1 MGKNFKV
8 NTLLYYTTRF
18 SSHACRRVAR
28 KKVQG
33 VATTVVT
40 VTVMMAMV
48 VAVAVVVVVVAV
60 IAAAATAAESKRGLR
75 PTREEETRL
84 SRTMRVTL
92 GHAAKCYRRPAVDR
106 YLIWSSCTPTV
117 APNLLAF

>member
-1 MGKNFKV
+1 M
-8 NTLLYYTTRF
+8 
-18 SSHACRRVAR
+18 
-28 KKVQG
+28 
-33 VATTVVT
+33 VT
-40 VTVMMAMV
+40 VTVMMTMV
-48 VAVAVVVVVVAV
+48 VAVAVVVVVVVAV

-117 APNLLAF
+117 APNLLA